1 MAGRT
6 GGPGPLCPRR
16 LLIRI
21 VMSNTTL
28 SHLEQIKA
36 DSRHLRGSIEEGL
49 NDPVTG
55 AISDDD
61 NKLLKFHGSYQQDDR
76 DIRDERRKQTLEP
89 AHAFMIRARLP
100 GGLVTPA
107 QLLAFDESA
116 STSAGRGPRLTPRNT
131 FHGHGIV
138 EPKNRN
144 TGG

>member
-76 DIRDERRKQTLEP
+76 EIRDERRKQKLEH

-100 GGLVTPA
+100 GGIVTTAQWLCFDAPA
-107 QLLAFDESA
+107 
-116 STSAGRGPRLTPRNT
+116 TTYTGRGLRINT
-131 FHGHGIV
+131 RPHSPWPGTV
-138 EPKNRN
+138 KRKLKPPP
-144 TGG
+144 